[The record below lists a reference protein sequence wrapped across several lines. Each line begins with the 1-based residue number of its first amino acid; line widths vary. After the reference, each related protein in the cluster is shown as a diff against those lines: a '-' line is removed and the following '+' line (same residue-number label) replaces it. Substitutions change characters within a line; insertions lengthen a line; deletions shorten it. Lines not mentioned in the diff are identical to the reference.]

1 MAVQDLANDYK
12 TSVDVY
18 SEKWEMTAKILVNK

>member
-1 MAVQDLANDYK
+1 MNVTEVCYSINVIVAF

-18 SEKWEMTAKILVNK
+18 SEKNSNK